1 MARGNK
7 SLATRK
13 AEFQAMRAKG
23 MKRLKQLNSTDI
35 NLYLPGLEYALPD
48 TIGLR
53 ELNKKA
59 KSLSKREYNKQLSD
73 LTKDWEFFLK
83 NTADIKSF
91 DPKALDK
98 QELGMLNFLVNQ
110 GIVVTSPKAIENW
123 SYIYADV
130 MAVARDQGLGSPE
143 ANDLFR
149 AMNINVEDYSNLD
162 RRRVTKAQLIEL
174 LNEYKTSTINLKD
187 VEQKFKRNTKQ
198 ALEEL
203 KKFKSMHSIIEEVF

>member
-13 AEFQAMRAKG
+13 AEFQAMRDKG
-23 MKRLKQLNSTDI
+23 MRRLEQLKSTDI
-35 NLYLPGLEYALPD
+35 HLYLPALEYALPD
-48 TIGLR
+48 TTGLR
-53 ELNKKA
+53 DLNKNA
-59 KSLSKREYNKQLSD
+59 KSESLSKREYGKQLSD

-83 NTADIKSF
+83 NTTDVKSF
-91 DPKALDK
+91 DPKALSL
-98 QELGMLNFLVNQ
+98 QQLRMLDFLTKQ
-110 GIVVTSPKAIENW
+110 GIIVTSPKAIEDW

-162 RRRVTKAQLIEL
+162 RRKETKAQLIEL
-174 LNEYKTSTINLKD
+174 LKTYKESTIDLKD
-187 VEQKFKRNTKQ
+187 VEQKFKKNTKQ

-203 KKFKSMHSIIEEVF
+203 KKFKSMHSID